1 MLYPIETKSRSMS
14 FLDGSWDF
22 VKGDKDLD
30 IEIIKSEFENSRPM
44 PVPSSYN
51 DIYTDLRD
59 HFGWVY
65 YRKEFYY
72 HKVRED
78 ERIFLRFD
86 GVNQN
91 TEVYLNG
98 ELLASHDGGFLP
110 FEIEISDKVSEENII
125 TVAVSNVINN
135 STLPVGII
143 KGSEY
148 CQDKNEPN
156 FDFFN
161 YAGIHRHVRIYTTP
175 KSYIEDISLA
185 SEVDN
190 EARINY
196 NIKVSGDEEDIL
208 IEIFDRKNNLVASSD
223 KVKGV
228 LSFENPILWDVS
240 SPYLY
245 KVKITYKD
253 DIYYLDYGIRTVE
266 IKGNQFLLNGKP
278 FYFKGFG
285 KHEDSIL
292 NGRGFNEVI
301 SHKDFA
307 LMKEMGANSF
317 RTAHYPYAEET
328 MRLADKLGFLVI
340 DETTAVGLN
349 GKFGGGANFK
359 SDDVNIYDGNL
370 GMASK
375 VYNHHKDVV
384 KNLIARD
391 KNYACVVMRSIA
403 NEPDSYSEGAYE
415 YFKPLFN
422 LAKEEDP
429 QKRPTCLVSVLAG
442 DINLDVT
449 RNLSDVICLNR
460 YYGWYNE
467 GPYLD
472 KAMAAF
478 RKELDNWQDIGK
490 PIIISEYGAD
500 AILGMRDYD
509 DFPAMFSEDY
519 QVAYYR
525 ENNKVIDAYPSV
537 VGEHPW
543 NFADFNTAQSIK
555 RVNGNKKGLFSR
567 DRQPKLAVSLFK
579 KRWNKMADYIDKN
592 KKEEFR

>member
-1 MLYPIETKSRSMS
+1 MLYPIESKSRSLS

-22 VKGDKDLD
+22 VKGGKNLDLD
-30 IEIIKSEFENSRPM
+30 IIKNEFHDARPM

-51 DIYTDLRD
+51 DIYKDLRE

-65 YRKEFYY
+65 YRKEFYF
-72 HKVRED
+72 HKTRED

-86 GVNQN
+86 GVNQSAK
-91 TEVYLNG
+91 VYLNG
-98 ELLASHDGGFLP
+98 EFLTEHEGGFLP
-110 FEIEISDKVSEENII
+110 FEIEISDDIQEENVL
-125 TVAVSNVINN
+125 TLAVSNVINN

-143 KGSEY
+143 KGREED
-148 CQDKNEPN
+148 QDKNEPN

-175 KSYIEDISLA
+175 RSYIEDISLT
-185 SEVDN
+185 N
-190 EARINY
+190 EIYDAKAVINY
-196 NIKVSGDEEDIL
+196 DLEVQGVEEDIL
-208 IEIFDRKNNLVASSD
+208 IEVFDKDNKLVASGNKAKASLVI
-223 KVKGV
+223 K
-228 LSFENPILWDVS
+228 NPNLWDVKN
-240 SPYLY
+240 PYLY
-245 KVKITYKD
+245 KIKITYKED
-253 DIYYLDYGIRTVE
+253 TYYLEYGIRSVE
-266 IKGNQFLLNGKP
+266 VKGNQFLLNGKP

-328 MRLADKLGFLVI
+328 LRLADKLGFLVI

-359 SDDVNIYDGNL
+359 SDDINIFDNEE
-370 GMASK
+370 GMAK
-375 VYNHHKDVV
+375 RVFDHHKDVIRD
-384 KNLIARD
+384 LIARD
-391 KNYACVVMRSIA
+391 KNYACVVMWSIA
-403 NEPDSYSEGAYE
+403 NEPDSYSEGAYD
-415 YFKPLFN
+415 YFKPLFD
-422 LAKEEDP
+422 LAKKEDP
-429 QKRPTCLVSVLAG
+429 QKRPTCLISVLAG

-449 RNLSDVICLNR
+449 RKLSDVICLNR
-460 YYGWYNE
+460 YYGWYND

-478 RKELDNWQDIGK
+478 RKELDNWKELGK

-509 DFPAMFSEDY
+509 VFPAMFSEDF
-519 QVAYYR
+519 QVLYYR
-525 ENNKVIDAYPSV
+525 ENNKVIDQYPSV

-567 DRQPKLAVSLFK
+567 DRQPKLAVGLFK
-579 KRWNKMADYIDKN
+579 ERWTKMDDYRDKN
-592 KKEEFR
+592 KK